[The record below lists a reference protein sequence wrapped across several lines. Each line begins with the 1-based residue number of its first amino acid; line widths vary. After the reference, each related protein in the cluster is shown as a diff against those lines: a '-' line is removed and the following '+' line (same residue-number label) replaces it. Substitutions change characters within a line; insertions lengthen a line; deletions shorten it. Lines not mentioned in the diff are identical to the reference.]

1 MELLLWGG
9 WSLILWPKLC
19 PFFSSLHASLLL
31 FDSVTSSLC
40 QTNEISISSGVLW
53 SVLCQESNLLLFL
66 FGPQIPLCVR
76 PDTCIHVYALVLL
89 LLIFMLFSTYLF
101 CLCFVGHNLR
111 KLSRHSEVKFFNTI
125 FFKYHTSAC
134 GWIHFFSFFFH
145 LCVWV

>member
-76 PDTCIHVYALVLL
+76 PDTCMCICSSFASLDFYAL
-89 LLIFMLFSTYLF
+89 
-101 CLCFVGHNLR
+101 
-111 KLSRHSEVKFFNTI
+111 
-125 FFKYHTSAC
+125 
-134 GWIHFFSFFFH
+134 
-145 LCVWV
+145 

>member
-53 SVLCQESNLLLFL
+53 SVLCQESNLAF
-66 FGPQIPLCVR
+66 FIWPPNPTLCE
-76 PDTCIHVYALVLL
+76 A
-89 LLIFMLFSTYLF
+89 
-101 CLCFVGHNLR
+101 
-111 KLSRHSEVKFFNTI
+111 
-125 FFKYHTSAC
+125 
-134 GWIHFFSFFFH
+134 
-145 LCVWV
+145 